1 MLIKKKKVIVLS
13 INNQE
18 LIKRKIADKDKIKLE
33 YKQKLNLIKQHY
45 GVEFDVE
52 HFKNNKIENIKF
64 INLNYKNGYD
74 NICINYN
81 PNNRKVS
88 YIDYDFA
95 DTRLVKNM
103 KHKKFADDLER
114 KYKLNLMVAEI
125 NRANNEYIEK
135 TNEID
140 KYYNEI
146 SNDLNDNSKQ
156 LEINKNDKNE

>member
-1 MLIKKKKVIVLS
+1 MS

-52 HFKNNKIENIKF
+52 HFDNNEIENIKF

-74 NICINYN
+74 NVCVNYN
-81 PNNRKVS
+81 PNSKKIS
-88 YIDYDFA
+88 YIDYDFT
-95 DTRLVKNM
+95 DTRLVKNL

-125 NRANNEYIEK
+125 NRANNEYVEK

-140 KYYNEI
+140 KYYDEI
-146 SNDLNDNSKQ
+146 ANNLNDNSKQ
-156 LEINKNDKNE
+156 LEINKNNKNE